1 MNKTAFWK
9 KDWFIALLIS
19 LVFFAFSTSTPML
32 SLERSAYDWGLQST
46 TRAPNERVA
55 VIAIDDES
63 LANLGRWPWPRDL
76 HAEMIDIL
84 SEAGAKV
91 IGYTAFFF
99 EPQRDPGLDVI
110 YDLSVFLED
119 QGLVGIDVDEEGNL
133 LSIPGPNFDDLRANS
148 ALVYNKTLQIGG
160 LDSETLNID
169 DLDPVLWGETVQ
181 ALDNQSGNIQ
191 SIEQPLLTLNDQLNL
206 AIEVLDVDQTLADS
220 IANAGNVLLPA
231 FFRIGNPIGNP
242 DTEIA
247 PYAGAYALENVDDR
261 VGAYQSG
268 LLPLPTI
275 AVNVPIEEIGAWAK
289 GLGHLNAAPDVDG
302 GIRSEPLVVDYF
314 NDFYPSLSLKI
325 AAESLNLEDSDIRV
339 MLGEGVQVGR
349 LNIATDVSLQMNTFF
364 YGDQNGQ
371 PAFQVDSFYD
381 VYVGDIPASKYKDK
395 IVLIGATAAGLGAN
409 QVTPINPAMSPVL
422 TLAHSV
428 SSILNEDFFISPSW
442 AGMAEF
448 GAFVFVALFLML
460 LLPRLNAKSG
470 ALITI
475 IILIAFFAAHYVLMT
490 QQAMWI
496 QLMFP
501 SSLLA
506 VGYLLITTKRFLVTE
521 RGKERAD
528 QESGESNRMLGL
540 AFQGQ
545 GQLDMAFE
553 KFRKC
558 PKDEQLAESMYNLA
572 LDYERKRQFGKATSV
587 YEYIYGYAPKFKDV
601 AERIDRSKQM
611 EETIVLGGAS
621 GHAGG
626 TMMLDVGEKPMLGR
640 YQVEK
645 ELGKGAMGIVYLGR
659 DPKISRTVA
668 IKTMALSQEF
678 EGDELDDVKERF
690 FREAETAGRLNHP
703 NIVTIYDAGE
713 EHDLAYIAMEFIKG
727 SDLAPETKKD
737 NLLPLPK
744 VFELIAKSASAL
756 DYAHKEN
763 VVHRDIK
770 PANIMY
776 DPESNE
782 LKITDFGI
790 ARITDSSKTK
800 TGVVLGTPSYMS
812 PEQLSGKKIDGRSD
826 LFSLGVMF
834 YQMITGSLPF
844 TGDSMATLMYKIANE
859 PYTPVSEVSSKLPP
873 EIDAIIEKALHKD
886 ADQRYQTGKEMAKAL
901 KECVAAIK
909 ARQSGE

>member
-9 KDWFIALLIS
+9 KDWFIALVIS
-19 LVFFAFSTSTPML
+19 LVFLGFSGSTPML

-46 TRAPNERVA
+46 VRTPNERVA

-63 LANLGRWPWPRDL
+63 LANLGRWPWTRDL
-76 HAEMIDIL
+76 HAEMVDLL
-84 SEAGAKV
+84 SGAGAKV

-99 EPQRDPGLDVI
+99 EPQRDPGLDII
-110 YDLSVFLED
+110 YEMSSFMEET
-119 QGLVGIDVDEEGNL
+119 GLVGIDVDEEGNL
-133 LSIPGPNFDDLRANS
+133 FSIPGASLEGLRSNSDDL
-148 ALVYNKTLQIGG
+148 YEKTLRLGG
-160 LDSETLNID
+160 LDSQTLDVNS
-169 DLDPVLWGETVQ
+169 LDPLVWGEATQ
-181 ALDNQSGNIQ
+181 ALESQSAALD
-191 SIEQPLLTLNDQLNL
+191 SIEVPLMTLNDRLNN
-206 AIEVLDVDQTLADS
+206 AIEILDVDQILADS
-220 IANAGNVLLPA
+220 IANADNVLLPA
-231 FFRIGNPIGNP
+231 FFMIGNPLGNP
-242 DTEIA
+242 DTEIPA
-247 PYAGAYALENVDDR
+247 YAGAYALENVDDR
-261 VGAYQSG
+261 VGAYQTG
-268 LLPLPTI
+268 MLPLPT
-275 AVNVPIEEIGAWAK
+275 VDVSVPIEEIGAWAR
-289 GLGHLNAAPDVDG
+289 GIGHLNAAPDVDG

-325 AAESLNLEDSDIRV
+325 AAQSLNLEDSDIRI

-349 LNIATDVSLQMNTFF
+349 LNITTDANLQMNTFF
-364 YGDQNGQ
+364 YDDVNGQ

-381 VYVGDIPASKYKDK
+381 VIVGDIPASKYKDK

-409 QVTPINPAMSPVL
+409 QVTPINPAMAPVV

-428 SSILNEDFFISPSW
+428 SSILNEDFFVQPAWSS
-442 AGMAEF
+442 AAEL
-448 GAFVFVALFLML
+448 GAFAFVALFLMFA
-460 LLPRLNAKSG
+460 LPRLNAKSG

-475 IILIAFFAAHYVLMT
+475 VILLAFFVTHYVLMT
-490 QQAMWI
+490 QKAMWI

-501 SSLLA
+501 SALLV

-621 GHAGG
+621 AHAGG

-645 ELGKGAMGIVYLGR
+645 ELGKGAMGIVYLGK

-727 SDLAPETKKD
+727 KDLAPETKKD
-737 NLLPLPK
+737 NLLPVPK
-744 VFELIAKSASAL
+744 VFELIMKSASAL
-756 DYAHKEN
+756 HYAHREN

-834 YQMITGSLPF
+834 YQMLTGSLPF

-859 PYTPVSEVSSKLPP
+859 PYTPATEINPKLPP
-873 EIDAIIEKALHKD
+873 EIDEIIEKALNKD
-886 ADQRYQTGKEMAKAL
+886 ADQRYQTGNEMAKAL
-901 KECVAAIK
+901 KSCVAAIK
-909 ARQSGE
+909 SRQSGQ

>member
-9 KDWFIALLIS
+9 KDWFIALVIS
-19 LVFFAFSTSTPML
+19 VVFLVFSNSTPIA
-32 SLERSAYDWGLQST
+32 SLERSAYDWGLRST
-46 TRAPNERVA
+46 SGDPSDRIA

-63 LANLGRWPWPRDL
+63 LSNLGRWPWPRDL
-76 HAEMIDIL
+76 HAEMVDIL

-110 YDLSVFLED
+110 YDTSILLED
-119 QGLVGIDVDEEGNL
+119 MGLVSLDVDEEGQL
-133 LSIPGPNFDDLRANS
+133 FSVPGPAFEEMRVN
-148 ALVYNKTLQIGG
+148 TLDMYSRLLEVG
-160 LDSETLNID
+160 N
-169 DLDPVLWGETVQ
+169 LDPQNLDIDAIDPQLWGEARQT
-181 ALDNQSGNIQ
+181 LDNQEASVAA
-191 SIEQPLLTLNDQLNL
+191 IESAMIALNDELNF
-206 AIEVLDVDQTLADS
+206 AIEILDVDQILANSVAD
-220 IANAGNVLLPA
+220 ANNVLLPA
-231 FFRIGNPIGNP
+231 FFIIGNPLGNP
-242 DTEIA
+242 DEEIL
-247 PYAGAYALENVDDR
+247 PYAAESALHNVEDR
-261 VGAYQSG
+261 IGSG
-268 LLPLPTI
+268 YYPLS
-275 AVNVPIEEIGAWAK
+275 AVAVDVPIEEIGVWSS
-289 GLGHLNAAPDVDG
+289 GLGHLNAWPDVDG
-302 GIRSEPLVVDYF
+302 GIRSEPLVLDYF
-314 NDFYPSLSLKI
+314 GDLYPSLSLKI
-325 AAESLNLEDSDIRV
+325 AAESLNLDNSDIRV
-339 MLGEGVQVGR
+339 LLGEGVQVGR
-349 LNIATDVSLQMNTFF
+349 LNIATDPFLQMNTFF
-364 YGDQNGQ
+364 YDDVGGV

-381 VYVGDIPASKYKDK
+381 VFVGDIPASKYQDK

-409 QVTPINPAMSPVL
+409 QVTPINPAMSPVV

-428 SSILNEDFFISPSW
+428 SSILNEDFFISPAW
-442 AGMAEF
+442 APMAEL
-448 GAFVFVALFLML
+448 GAFMLVALYLML
-460 LLPRLNAKSG
+460 LLPRLNAKGG
-470 ALITI
+470 AVVTVGVF
-475 IILIAFFAAHYVLMT
+475 IAFLAAHYVLMT

-496 QLMFP
+496 QLMLP
-501 SSLLA
+501 SLLLI

-528 QESGESNRMLGL
+528 MESGESNRMLGL

-587 YEYIYGYAPKFKDV
+587 YEYVFGFAPKFKDV
-601 AERIDRSKQM
+601 AERIDRSKKM
-611 EETIVLGGAS
+611 EDTIVLGGGG

-626 TMMLDVGEKPMLGR
+626 TMVLDAGEKPMLGR

-645 ELGKGAMGIVYLGR
+645 ELGKGAMGIVYLGQ

-678 EGDELDDVKERF
+678 EEDELDDVKERF

-727 SDLAPETKKD
+727 KDLAPNTKKD

-756 DYAHKEN
+756 EYAHKEN

-770 PANIMY
+770 PANIMW
-776 DPESNE
+776 DKESNE

-812 PEQLSGKKIDGRSD
+812 PEQLSGKKVDGRSD

-834 YQMITGSLPF
+834 YQMLTGTLPF
-844 TGDSMATLMYKIANE
+844 SGDSMATLMFKIANE
-859 PYTPVSEVSSKLPP
+859 EHVKASEVSPKLPP
-873 EIDAIIEKALHKD
+873 EIDEIIDKALAKD
-886 ADQRYQTGKEMAKAL
+886 ADERYQTGNEMAKAL
-901 KECVAAIK
+901 KECVAKIK
-909 ARQSGE
+909 ARQSGS